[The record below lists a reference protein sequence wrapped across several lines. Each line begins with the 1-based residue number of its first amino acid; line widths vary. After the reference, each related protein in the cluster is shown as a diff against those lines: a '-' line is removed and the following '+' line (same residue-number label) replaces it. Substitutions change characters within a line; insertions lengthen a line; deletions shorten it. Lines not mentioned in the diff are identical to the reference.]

1 MEENNN
7 SSNKTGAIRRTREGR
22 RRLGIAYKVMKGGMS
37 NKVTFS

>member
-7 SSNKTGAIRRTREGR
+7 SNKKTGAIRRTKGGR
-22 RRLGIAYKVMKGGMS
+22 RRLGIAYKVMKGGLS